1 MHAKQRS
8 STDATVARRARQDL
22 PWHTV
27 DAFADAAMLWFKLMV
42 GMHRLVV
49 FTQEQTGLA
58 RQLVRWVW

>member
-1 MHAKQRS
+1 
-8 STDATVARRARQDL
+8 L